1 MTTTTPHADHSAPAP
16 RSRRAGFTLAE
27 LIIAT
32 SLSAIVLAGVLTTF
46 LLIGRAGFNAS
57 AYADMSSA
65 LRNSLDQFHRD
76 ARLASDVRWHD
87 QRRLTLL
94 LPRSSGE
101 TESITYGYEPAAHAS
116 ATGVFYREII
126 RDDLP
131 VRTILARDIASDFTF
146 QRYRLGSASDLAP
159 AAANDLETKLV
170 EVTLRAVRRGAN
182 GSPVSQ
188 NAVSARCLLR
198 NKSVA
203 Q

>member
-1 MTTTTPHADHSAPAP
+1 MTTTTPHAKP
-16 RSRRAGFTLAE
+16 RACRPGPRRAGFTLTE
-27 LIIAT
+27 LLIAT
-32 SLSAIVLAGVLTTF
+32 SLSGIVLAGVLTTF

-87 QRRLTLL
+87 SRRLTLL
-94 LPRSSGE
+94 LPRPSGD
-101 TESITYGYEPAAHAS
+101 TESVTYGYEPS
-116 ATGVFYREII
+116 SPDSVTGVFYREIV
-126 RDDLP
+126 RENTP
-131 VRTILARDIASDFTF
+131 VRTILARDIASDFAF

-170 EVTLRAVRRGAN
+170 EVNLRAVRRGAN

>member
-1 MTTTTPHADHSAPAP
+1 MTTTTPHAKP
-16 RSRRAGFTLAE
+16 RARATGPRRAGFTLTE

-32 SLSAIVLAGVLTTF
+32 SLSGIVLAGVLTTF

-87 QRRLTLL
+87 QHRLTLL
-94 LPRSSGE
+94 LPRPSGE
-101 TESITYGYEPAAHAS
+101 TESVTYGYETVAPDS
-116 ATGVFYREII
+116 VTGVFYREII
-126 RDDLP
+126 RDEAP
-131 VRTILARDIASDFTF
+131 VRTILARDIAPDFSF
-146 QRYRLGSASDLAP
+146 QRYRLGSAENLAP

-170 EVTLRAVRRGAN
+170 EVTLRAVRRGAT
-182 GSPVSQ
+182 GAPVSQ
-188 NAVSARCLLR
+188 NAVSTRCLLR